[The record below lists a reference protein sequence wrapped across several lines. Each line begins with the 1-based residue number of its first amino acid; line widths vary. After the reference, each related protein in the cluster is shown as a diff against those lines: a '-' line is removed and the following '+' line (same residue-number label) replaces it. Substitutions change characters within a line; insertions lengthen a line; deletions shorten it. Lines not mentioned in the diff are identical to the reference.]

1 MNVDMFGL
9 EEFFPSLS
17 NKGETSMTLSKDE
30 QEALN
35 AWLTL
40 RQDIIEGK
48 PVNLKLM
55 ARKDQLMRRLD
66 SDSPVFTHINIIK
79 GGN

>member
-1 MNVDMFGL
+1 MKL
-9 EEFFPSLS
+9 TKE
-17 NKGETSMTLSKDE
+17 E

-40 RQDIIEGK
+40 RQDLIEGK

-55 ARKDQLMRRLD
+55 ARKDELMRKLD
-66 SDSPVFTHINIIK
+66 KESPVFTQINMHRNA
-79 GGN
+79 GNVKQRYNWSNDLTSVT

>member
-1 MNVDMFGL
+1 MKL
-9 EEFFPSLS
+9 
-17 NKGETSMTLSKDE
+17 NKEE

-40 RQDIIEGK
+40 RQDLVEGK

-55 ARKDQLMRRLD
+55 ARKDELMRKLD
-66 SDSPVFTHINIIK
+66 KESPVFTHINNNNISRPQSPPWTVQYHSK
-79 GGN
+79 HSYPA

>member
-1 MNVDMFGL
+1 MKL
-9 EEFFPSLS
+9 TKE
-17 NKGETSMTLSKDE
+17 E

-40 RQDIIEGK
+40 RQDLIEGK

-55 ARKDQLMRRLD
+55 ARKDELMRKLD
-66 SDSPVFTHINIIK
+66 KESPVFTQINMH
-79 GGN
+79 

>member
-1 MNVDMFGL
+1 
-9 EEFFPSLS
+9 
-17 NKGETSMTLSKDE
+17 MTLNKDE

-40 RQDIIEGK
+40 RQDMVEGK

-55 ARKDQLMRRLD
+55 ARKDELMRKLD
-66 SDSPVFTHINIIK
+66 PESPVFTHINIIK

>member
-1 MNVDMFGL
+1 M
-9 EEFFPSLS
+9 
-17 NKGETSMTLSKDE
+17 KLSKDE

-40 RQDIIEGK
+40 RQDLVEGK

-55 ARKDQLMRRLD
+55 ARKDELMCKLD
-66 SDSPVFTHINIIK
+66 PESPVFTHINIIK

>member
-1 MNVDMFGL
+1 MNL
-9 EEFFPSLS
+9 TKE
-17 NKGETSMTLSKDE
+17 E

-40 RQDIIEGK
+40 RQDMLERK

-55 ARKDQLMRRLD
+55 ARKDELMRKLQP
-66 SDSPVFTHINIIK
+66 DSPVFTHINIIQSK
-79 GGN
+79 YE

>member
-1 MNVDMFGL
+1 M
-9 EEFFPSLS
+9 
-17 NKGETSMTLSKDE
+17 KLSKDE

-40 RQDIIEGK
+40 RQDMVEGK

-55 ARKDQLMRRLD
+55 ARKDELMRKLD
-66 SDSPVFTHINIIK
+66 PESPVFTHINIIK
-79 GGN
+79 GIS

>member
-1 MNVDMFGL
+1 
-9 EEFFPSLS
+9 
-17 NKGETSMTLSKDE
+17 MTLSKEE

-40 RQDIIEGK
+40 RQDMLEGK

-55 ARKDQLMRRLD
+55 ARKDELMRKLD
-66 SDSPVFTHINIIK
+66 PDSPVFTHINIIK
-79 GGN
+79 GS

>member
-1 MNVDMFGL
+1 
-9 EEFFPSLS
+9 
-17 NKGETSMTLSKDE
+17 MTLNKDE

-40 RQDIIEGK
+40 RQDMVEGK

-55 ARKDQLMRRLD
+55 ARKDELMRKLD
-66 SDSPVFTHINIIK
+66 PESPVFTHINIVK

>member
-1 MNVDMFGL
+1 
-9 EEFFPSLS
+9 
-17 NKGETSMTLSKDE
+17 MTLSKDE

-40 RQDIIEGK
+40 RQDMVEGK

-55 ARKDQLMRRLD
+55 ARKDELMRKLD
-66 SDSPVFTHINIIK
+66 PESPVFTHINIIK

>member
-1 MNVDMFGL
+1 MN
-9 EEFFPSLS
+9 
-17 NKGETSMTLSKDE
+17 LSKNE

-40 RQDIIEGK
+40 RQDLVEGK

-55 ARKDQLMRRLD
+55 ARKDELMRKLD
-66 SDSPVFTHINIIK
+66 PESPVFTHINIIK

>member
-1 MNVDMFGL
+1 
-9 EEFFPSLS
+9 
-17 NKGETSMTLSKDE
+17 MTLSKDE

-40 RQDIIEGK
+40 RQDMVEGK

-55 ARKDQLMRRLD
+55 ARKDELMRKLD
-66 SDSPVFTHINIIK
+66 PESPVFTHINIIK
-79 GGN
+79 GGK

>member
-1 MNVDMFGL
+1 MKL
-9 EEFFPSLS
+9 R
-17 NKGETSMTLSKDE
+17 KKE

-35 AWLTL
+35 AWLTV
-40 RQDIIEGK
+40 RQNMVEGK

-55 ARKDQLMRRLD
+55 ARKDELMRKLHPK
-66 SDSPVFTHINIIK
+66 SPVFAHINLIK

>member
-1 MNVDMFGL
+1 M
-9 EEFFPSLS
+9 
-17 NKGETSMTLSKDE
+17 KLSKDE

-40 RQDIIEGK
+40 RQDLVEGK

-55 ARKDQLMRRLD
+55 ARKDELMRKLD
-66 SDSPVFTHINIIK
+66 PESPVFTHISIIK
-79 GGN
+79 GVQ

>member
-1 MNVDMFGL
+1 M
-9 EEFFPSLS
+9 
-17 NKGETSMTLSKDE
+17 KLSKEE

-40 RQDIIEGK
+40 RQDMLKGK

-55 ARKDQLMRRLD
+55 ARKDELMRKLD
-66 SDSPVFTHINIIK
+66 PESPVFTHINIIN

>member
-1 MNVDMFGL
+1 
-9 EEFFPSLS
+9 
-17 NKGETSMTLSKDE
+17 MTLSKDE

-40 RQDIIEGK
+40 RQDIVEGK

-55 ARKDQLMRRLD
+55 ARKDELMRKLD
-66 SDSPVFTHINIIK
+66 PKSPVFTHINIIK

>member
-1 MNVDMFGL
+1 M
-9 EEFFPSLS
+9 
-17 NKGETSMTLSKDE
+17 MTLSKDE

-55 ARKDQLMRRLD
+55 ARKDELMRKLD
-66 SDSPVFTHINIIK
+66 PDSPVFTHINIIK

>member
-1 MNVDMFGL
+1 
-9 EEFFPSLS
+9 
-17 NKGETSMTLSKDE
+17 MTLSKDE

-40 RQDIIEGK
+40 RQDMLKGK

-55 ARKDQLMRRLD
+55 ARKDELMRKLD
-66 SDSPVFTHINIIK
+66 PDSPVFTHINIIK

>member
-1 MNVDMFGL
+1 
-9 EEFFPSLS
+9 
-17 NKGETSMTLSKDE
+17 MTLSKEE

-40 RQDIIEGK
+40 RQDMLEGK

-55 ARKDQLMRRLD
+55 ARKDELMRKLD
-66 SDSPVFTHINIIK
+66 PDSPVFTHINIIK
-79 GGN
+79 QS